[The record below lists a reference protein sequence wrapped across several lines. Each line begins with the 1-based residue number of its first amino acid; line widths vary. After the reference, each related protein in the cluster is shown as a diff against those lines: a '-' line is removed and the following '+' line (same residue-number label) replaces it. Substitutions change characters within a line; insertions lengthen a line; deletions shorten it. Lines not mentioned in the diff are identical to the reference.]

1 MPHFYLHA
9 DFFSSPK
16 RMDRRHQ
23 KKEPNISQL
32 NPMKRKGSPVI
43 NGEDLESPMESPRG
57 EKLRKSGDCEDQNI
71 ISERDQNSKKDE
83 YISTSF
89 IFVNS
94 EKDLEEKD
102 EISKLKS
109 KIFEL
114 EENMKIVEEKYES
127 DKKDLVNKNE

>member
-16 RMDRRHQ
+16 RKDRRHQ

-57 EKLRKSGDCEDQNI
+57 EKLRKSHHIAALRRGMEALQEETMHHSLKHECKYQNFV
-71 ISERDQNSKKDE
+71 
-83 YISTSF
+83 SF
-89 IFVNS
+89 I
-94 EKDLEEKD
+94 
-102 EISKLKS
+102 I
-109 KIFEL
+109 
-114 EENMKIVEEKYES
+114 
-127 DKKDLVNKNE
+127 